1 MTDGVAGRMM
11 DDPEDGHMTDDPED
25 GHMTDG
31 VADGHMTDG
40 GADDLDAAAEVTVA
54 DMGTQQPVLLL
65 LLQHYIQHARSSQ
78 WKQHPP
84 KLSLQ
89 VHQLLG
95 QAPSRYYLAP
105 IGPQRFH
112 HPPRANYT
120 LQQAPAT

>member
-1 MTDGVAGRMM
+1 MTDGVAGRM
-11 DDPEDGHMTDDPED
+11 TDDPED
-25 GHMTDG
+25 GHRTDG
-31 VADGHMTDG
+31 EPDA
-40 GADDLDAAAEVTVA
+40 LDAAAEVTVA
-54 DMGTQQPVLLL
+54 DLGTQQLVL
-65 LLQHYIQHARSSQ
+65 LLQHYTQCARSSQ

-89 VHQLLG
+89 AHQLLG

-120 LQQAPAT
+120 LQQAPVT